1 MYPWPAND
9 SNWDYNNAGDRA
21 NCQTAI
27 RDLVKAIRACGELGV
42 NWTKVQECRQR
53 ADEQPSDYWG

>member
-1 MYPWPAND
+1 MTGRGKRNPWLAND
-9 SNWDYNNAGDRA
+9 PNWDYNNAEGRA

-27 RDLVKAIRACGELGV
+27 QILVEAIRTCVESGM

-53 ADEQPSDYWG
+53 LD